1 MSTQGHQHLEKEA
14 IFSCSQF
21 ETVAVHTVYSK
32 LLPCPGSSSFFAVA
46 YRSAERHIHCTV
58 CTVRAEFHENRAS
71 VWICVSI
78 SGEW

>member
-21 ETVAVHTVYSK
+21 ETVAVLYTLNSCHVQVQLIF
-32 LLPCPGSSSFFAVA
+32 LLLLTELL
-46 YRSAERHIHCTV
+46 RDIIHCTV
-58 CTVRAEFHENRAS
+58 CTVRAEFHKNRAS

-78 SGEW
+78 SGDW